1 MRPIWLAQRNRT
13 RPALVLTRKEVR
25 EVRALVTVAP
35 IIGGVRGLSSEV
47 LVGPRKGVDHDS
59 PINIDLITTI
69 PRASLVRPIGML
81 LDDQEPDL
89 GDLKSARRVTEAG
102 EYARVANTRRTDQRR
117 FGPTSCAHSTA
128 PSAPRTDTSRGHIAP
143 NL

>member
-1 MRPIWLAQRNRT
+1 
-13 RPALVLTRKEVR
+13 
-25 EVRALVTVAP
+25 VRALVTVAP
-35 IIGGVRGLSSEV
+35 IIGSVRGLSSEV

-59 PINIDLITTI
+59 AINIDLITTI
-69 PRASLVRPIGML
+69 PRARLVRPIGML

-117 FGPTSCAHSTA
+117 FGPTLPVPSTA
-128 PSAPRTDTSRGHIAP
+128 PSTSPTERVSRGHGAGGGAA
-143 NL
+143 